1 MKILV
6 SGASGMVGSQLV
18 PTLRQAG
25 HEVVRLVRGG
35 TAGEP
40 NSVGWDPLSDRL
52 DTSKLNGIDAIVHL
66 AGDNV
71 AEGRWTKEKKASI
84 RDSRVMSTR
93 LLAETMSR
101 VRPRPKVFISASATG
116 IYGDRGEEWLTEE
129 SSHGTDFLADVCL
142 SWEGA
147 AQAAKIAGIRVVH
160 LRFGVILAKQ
170 GGALA
175 KMVPPFKAGMG
186 GPVGGG
192 EQYISWIALEDALGV
207 IMHALT
213 HEELEGA
220 VNVVSPEPV
229 KNKDFAQA
237 LGHALGRPTLVQVP
251 AFAVKLA
258 FGEMAEATLLAS
270 QRVMPQKLM
279 KSGYSYRQPEL
290 TGALRELLTDQ

>member
-6 SGASGMVGSQLV
+6 SGASGMVGSELV
-18 PTLRQAG
+18 PALRQAG

-40 NSVGWDPLSDRL
+40 NSVDWDPLSDRL
-52 DTSKLNGIDAIVHL
+52 DASKLSGIDAVIHL
-66 AGDNV
+66 AGDNL

-93 LLAETMSR
+93 LLSDTVAR
-101 VRPRPKVFISASATG
+101 LRPRPKVFISASAVG
-116 IYGDRGEEWLTEE
+116 IYGDRGAEWLTEE
-129 SSHGTDFLADVCL
+129 SSHGTDFLAEVCL

-147 AQAAKIAGIRVVH
+147 THTAKEAGIRVVH

-192 EQYISWIALEDALGV
+192 EQYISWVALDDALGV

-213 HEELEGA
+213 HTDLEGP

-237 LGHALGRPTLVQVP
+237 LGHALGRPTLVPVP

-258 FGEMAEATLLAS
+258 FGEMAEAILLAS
-270 QRVMPQKLM
+270 QRVMPQQLL
-279 KSGYSYRQPEL
+279 KSGYSYRHPEL
-290 TGALRELLTDQ
+290 SVLLRELLT